1 MTQVYKFDI
10 KAWATAY
17 ITADSL
23 EEAQTKANDIE
34 ELGITCTPELRYA
47 GVELCDV
54 AEVEGDP
61 DFIEIEDE

>member
-23 EEAQTKANDIE
+23 EEAQTKANKIQ
-34 ELGITCTPELRYA
+34 ELKLYERDERCQS
-47 GVELCDV
+47 GVEFCDV
-54 AEVEGDP
+54 GTVEGDP